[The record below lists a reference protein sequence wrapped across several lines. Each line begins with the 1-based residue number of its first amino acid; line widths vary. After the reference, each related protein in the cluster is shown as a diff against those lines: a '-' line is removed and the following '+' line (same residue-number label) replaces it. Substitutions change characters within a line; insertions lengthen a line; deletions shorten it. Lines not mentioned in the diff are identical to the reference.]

1 LIERTIAEKQ
11 KYPATISLAKLLVT
25 SIFERTTDFPCIPS
39 KSITNLSTS
48 SKISNMLSWI
58 VKCVKEVSWKNN
70 DDRPSL
76 SKEKPSIDSVSPPVN
91 LIWILAFI
99 GSSKS
104 ENELPFLCDS
114 LLSNVFCEQKLV
126 EIRELLSEYHRR
138 PSQPNMNNI
147 KQFSESA
154 EYYGLEVELYV
165 IDFLSDKFSRRMQL
179 ILKEHLIDKL
189 YVQQDA
195 IFGVLVIMMCCPSVF
210 PLMIGDLL
218 EKCLSSVFFSRI
230 PPTDNNDAS
239 ILLYPFASLIIDV
252 IKSSLILHDRISLL
266 KRDCFTLMVLL
277 EKFSST
283 SYLSAIDSETGS
295 TIVNQIFDVK
305 KLLLQRLRHSL
316 YHWLYYRKN
325 PVTPSDSSE
334 LSKDAI
340 SSMIEFLRHMTAFL
354 NPICRLLY
362 YRKNS
367 FAEKVTPASNMELI
381 NELDHSNETAF
392 SLLEMIGLCGEEK
405 VAGEILFQVLVE
417 PLSYLSLEPN
427 VARSNNNHVLGF
439 FFRLKSIF
447 EKYYPNCI
455 GIFLDLLLEKLCSG
469 DGFLL
474 DLEQSQSFSLVLISS
489 MNHIIQ
495 IEQNNRSLYLMKTS
509 SGIAYM
515 LCSQIQRW
523 NMLFSLVY
531 HPSTEI
537 RVAILSF
544 LISLESME
552 CLQPES
558 LNASVCSISKTR
570 KCAYYFLSLLQTKI
584 PGDTCERNDIINT
597 KSYSF
602 INESSFPH
610 SHRRQVLEL
619 IKCLVSKVA
628 RSNDDSLSQLIDIL
642 FDFILSDR
650 AVGVLTEASQLRLPP
665 ANSIALPIFPRLISP
680 LPNRLFTIS
689 ENCTEERP
697 SDISSFLRSLV
708 VTAGDNTTDDVD
720 TLICENLLE
729 KNRKRSLSSFGMTP
743 ISLSLKNK
751 NKKNNNNNNN
761 NNLQS
766 NEGWDYAGVEN
777 AYYENQRDFVDLLER
792 ILQDTTDSL
801 SSRKL
806 KSSNILVSQ
815 FLDRLVNAVDMIPT
829 YEQYDEILPHRTNF
843 ARDEYV
849 NKIFT
854 QNPVLFSILGIL
866 GSDPDE
872 FFRCLE
878 LVKSLLA
885 NLIGYWFAQ
894 GNSAQNLNPTKSTL
908 FSSTCSLISLLGKV
922 HWIHSPLSLC
932 PEIFGFITAKE
943 ISAILMSI
951 WNFLRNFP
959 PSIRVTRTKTDFQSQ
974 MDPYLIPLKII
985 VRNNISKLA
994 IFSPK
999 FFKYAE

>member
-1 LIERTIAEKQ
+1 
-11 KYPATISLAKLLVT
+11 
-25 SIFERTTDFPCIPS
+25 
-39 KSITNLSTS
+39 
-48 SKISNMLSWI
+48 M
-58 VKCVKEVSWKNN
+58 
-70 DDRPSL
+70 PSL
-76 SKEKPSIDSVSPPVN
+76 
-91 LIWILAFI
+91 
-99 GSSKS
+99 
-104 ENELPFLCDS
+104 
-114 LLSNVFCEQKLV
+114 
-126 EIRELLSEYHRR
+126 
-138 PSQPNMNNI
+138 
-147 KQFSESA
+147 
-154 EYYGLEVELYV
+154 
-165 IDFLSDKFSRRMQL
+165 
-179 ILKEHLIDKL
+179 
-189 YVQQDA
+189 
-195 IFGVLVIMMCCPSVF
+195 
-210 PLMIGDLL
+210 
-218 EKCLSSVFFSRI
+218 FF
-230 PPTDNNDAS
+230 ND
-239 ILLYPFASLIIDV
+239 P
-252 IKSSLILHDRISLL
+252 
-266 KRDCFTLMVLL
+266 
-277 EKFSST
+277 
-283 SYLSAIDSETGS
+283 
-295 TIVNQIFDVK
+295 
-305 KLLLQRLRHSL
+305 
-316 YHWLYYRKN
+316 
-325 PVTPSDSSE
+325 
-334 LSKDAI
+334 
-340 SSMIEFLRHMTAFL
+340 
-354 NPICRLLY
+354 
-362 YRKNS
+362 
-367 FAEKVTPASNMELI
+367 
-381 NELDHSNETAF
+381 
-392 SLLEMIGLCGEEK
+392 
-405 VAGEILFQVLVE
+405 
-417 PLSYLSLEPN
+417 
-427 VARSNNNHVLGF
+427 
-439 FFRLKSIF
+439 
-447 EKYYPNCI
+447 
-455 GIFLDLLLEKLCSG
+455 
-469 DGFLL
+469 
-474 DLEQSQSFSLVLISS
+474 
-489 MNHIIQ
+489 
-495 IEQNNRSLYLMKTS
+495 
-509 SGIAYM
+509 
-515 LCSQIQRW
+515 
-523 NMLFSLVY
+523 
-531 HPSTEI
+531 
-537 RVAILSF
+537 
-544 LISLESME
+544 
-552 CLQPES
+552 
-558 LNASVCSISKTR
+558 
-570 KCAYYFLSLLQTKI
+570 
-584 PGDTCERNDIINT
+584 
-597 KSYSF
+597 
-602 INESSFPH
+602 
-610 SHRRQVLEL
+610 
-619 IKCLVSKVA
+619 VSKVA

-689 ENCTEERP
+689 ENCSEERP

-708 VTAGDNTTDDVD
+708 VTAGDNTTADVD

-922 HWIHSPLSLC
+922 NFGSCWAAETHYQFCYYLFISFEQVHWIHSPLSLC